1 MLVRHS
7 LTQSSHHSWSWLYNV
22 LQSEVNVTRLSFTC
36 YQVCN
41 IGHEPGQGI
50 AGIGTIYWVYYIS
63 TRLHPRKLRHALL
76 FALAGWFS
84 ADFFFLFFLSFNLVE
99 RKESSC
105 CTIDQ
110 EKKNRAPYCVCIY
123 LFSFLH
129 SFLAGNSVW
138 HRSELSDVPFC
149 PEFLT

>member
-1 MLVRHS
+1 MLP
-7 LTQSSHHSWSWLYNV
+7 
-22 LQSEVNVTRLSFTC
+22 
-36 YQVCN
+36 VCPSPV
-41 IGHEPGQGI
+41 IRFADELGQGI
-50 AGIGTIYWVYYIS
+50 AGIETAVGNTYWVYYIS

-84 ADFFFLFFLSFNLVE
+84 ADFFFFFLSFNLVE

-110 EKKNRAPYCVCIY
+110 EKNRAPYCVCIY
-123 LFSFLH
+123 LFIPFSRKFTVTPSLW
-129 SFLAGNSVW
+129 SK
-138 HRSELSDVPFC
+138 LSDVPFC